1 MATDLELAYE
11 HCQRVARSEA
21 KNFYYGFRTLPVR
34 QRRSIYAA
42 YAFCRICDDIA
53 DGASPARGEEATL
66 GRYPAVAP
74 PQQEWHRIRSHRSPL
89 WRTRYA
95 TFDIP
100 ARCFEEVIEGVEM
113 DLVHTSYKSY
123 EDLRAYCYKVASAVG
138 LICIEISGY
147 EDSIAKEY
155 VVDLGLAM
163 QLTNILR
170 DLKEDAQ
177 RGRIYVPLD
186 EIASFGY
193 SPEELRAGV
202 INDAFRA
209 LMRHQIARAR
219 RHFDSGRR
227 LLPLVPARAS
237 ACPAI
242 LIAVYS
248 GILDRIE
255 SSDFDVF
262 TKRVGL
268 STFEKLLMMAR
279 LWATSLIPV
288 YPGGK

>member
-1 MATDLELAYE
+1 MATELELAYE

-53 DGASPARGEEATL
+53 DGASPLEEKRRLLADTRQSLLRSKSGTVSGPTFTALADTL
-66 GRYPAVAP
+66 
-74 PQQEWHRIRSHRSPL
+74 
-89 WRTRYA
+89 A

-193 SPEELRAGV
+193 SPEELRDGV

-227 LLPLVPARAS
+227 LLPLVPAQAS

-248 GILDRIE
+248 SILDRIE

>member
-1 MATDLELAYE
+1 MEEKRRLLADTRRSLRLSDNGAATDPTFTALAD
-11 HCQRVARSEA
+11 
-21 KNFYYGFRTLPVR
+21 TL
-34 QRRSIYAA
+34 
-42 YAFCRICDDIA
+42 
-53 DGASPARGEEATL
+53 
-66 GRYPAVAP
+66 
-74 PQQEWHRIRSHRSPL
+74 
-89 WRTRYA
+89 A

-100 ARCFEEVIEGVEM
+100 ISYFEEVIDGVEM
-113 DLVHTSYKSY
+113 DLVRTSYQSFD
-123 EDLRAYCYKVASAVG
+123 DLREYCSKVASAVG

-147 EDSIAKEY
+147 QDSIAKEY
-155 VVDLGLAM
+155 VIELGLAM

-170 DLKEDAQ
+170 DLKEDTQ

-227 LLPLVPARAS
+227 LLPLVPAQAS

-248 GILDRIE
+248 SILDRIE

>member
-1 MATDLELAYE
+1 MATELELAYD
-11 HCQRVARSEA
+11 HCRRVAKSEA
-21 KNFYYGFRTLPVR
+21 KNFYYGFMTLPFR

-42 YAFCRICDDIA
+42 YAFCRLCDDIA
-53 DGASPARGEEATL
+53 DGPSALDEKRRLLADTRQLLRCSERGDVSGPT
-66 GRYPAVAP
+66 YVALADT
-74 PQQEWHRIRSHRSPL
+74 IS
-89 WRTRYA
+89 
-95 TFDIP
+95 TFNIP
-100 ARCFEEVIEGVEM
+100 ARYFEEVIEGVEM
-113 DLVHTSYKSY
+113 DLVQASYGTF
-123 EDLRAYCYKVASAVG
+123 EDLREYCYKVASAVG
-138 LICIEISGY
+138 LICMEIFGY
-147 EDSIAKEY
+147 EDAQAKEY
-155 VVDLGLAM
+155 AVDLGLAM

-170 DLKEDAQ
+170 DVREDAQ
-177 RGRIYVPLD
+177 RGRIYIPLD

-193 SPEELRAGV
+193 SPEELRKGV

-209 LMRHQIARAR
+209 LMKHQIARAR
-219 RHFDSGRR
+219 RYFESGRR

-248 GILDRIE
+248 RILDRIE

-262 TKRVGL
+262 STRVGL
-268 STFEKLLMMAR
+268 GTIEKLLMMAR

>member
-1 MATDLELAYE
+1 MATELELAYE
-11 HCQRVARSEA
+11 HCQRVARSQA

-53 DGASPARGEEATL
+53 DGSNPLEEKRRLLAGTRQSLLRSKNDAVSDPMFAALADTL
-66 GRYPAVAP
+66 
-74 PQQEWHRIRSHRSPL
+74 S
-89 WRTRYA
+89 

-100 ARCFEEVIEGVEM
+100 ARYFEEVIEGVEM

-123 EDLRAYCYKVASAVG
+123 EDLSEYCYKVASAVG

-155 VVDLGLAM
+155 VVDLGFAM

-209 LMRHQIARAR
+209 LMKHQIARAR
-219 RHFDSGRR
+219 RYFDSGRR

-248 GILDRIE
+248 SILDRIE

-268 STFEKLLMMAR
+268 GAIEKLLMMAR

>member
-1 MATDLELAYE
+1 MATELELAYD
-11 HCQRVARSEA
+11 HCQRVAKSEA
-21 KNFYYGFRTLPVR
+21 KNFYYGFRTLPIR

-53 DGASPARGEEATL
+53 DGASPLEEKRRLLAETRQLLLSIERGPVSGPTL
-66 GRYPAVAP
+66 IALADT
-74 PQQEWHRIRSHRSPL
+74 L
-89 WRTRYA
+89 A
-95 TFDIP
+95 AFDIP
-100 ARCFEEVIEGVEM
+100 TRYFEEVIEGVEM
-113 DLVHTSYKSY
+113 DLVQTSYRSF
-123 EDLRAYCYKVASAVG
+123 EDLRKYCYKVASAVG
-138 LICIEISGY
+138 LICMEIFGY
-147 EDSIAKEY
+147 EDAIAKEY
-155 VVDLGLAM
+155 AVDLGLAM

-170 DLKEDAQ
+170 DVKEDAR
-177 RGRIYVPLD
+177 RGRIYIPLD

-193 SPEELRAGV
+193 SPEELRDGV

-219 RHFDSGRR
+219 RYFESGRR
-227 LLPLVPARAS
+227 LLPMVPAQAS

-248 GILDRIE
+248 RILDRIE

-262 TKRVGL
+262 TRRVGL
-268 STFEKLLMMAR
+268 SAIEKLLMMAR

>member
-1 MATDLELAYE
+1 MATELELAYE

-53 DGASPARGEEATL
+53 DGTKPLEEKRRLLAGTRQSLLRSKNDAVSDPTFAALADTL
-66 GRYPAVAP
+66 
-74 PQQEWHRIRSHRSPL
+74 S
-89 WRTRYA
+89 

-100 ARCFEEVIEGVEM
+100 ARYFEEVIEGVEM

-123 EDLRAYCYKVASAVG
+123 EDLSEYCYKVASAVG

-209 LMRHQIARAR
+209 LMKHQIARAR
-219 RHFDSGRR
+219 GHFDSGRR
-227 LLPLVPARAS
+227 LLPLVPAQAS

-248 GILDRIE
+248 SILDRIE

>member
-11 HCQRVARSEA
+11 NCRRVAKSEA
-21 KNFYYGFRTLPVR
+21 KNFYYGFRTLPIH

-42 YAFCRICDDIA
+42 YAFCRLCDDIA
-53 DGASPARGEEATL
+53 DGPSALDEKRRLLADTRQSLLCIERGDVSGPAYVALADTL
-66 GRYPAVAP
+66 
-74 PQQEWHRIRSHRSPL
+74 S
-89 WRTRYA
+89 
-95 TFDIP
+95 TFNIP
-100 ARCFEEVIEGVEM
+100 ARYFEEVIEGVEM
-113 DLVHTSYKSY
+113 DLVQASYGTF
-123 EDLRAYCYKVASAVG
+123 EDLREYCYKVASAVG
-138 LICIEISGY
+138 LICMEIFGY
-147 EDSIAKEY
+147 EDAIAKEY
-155 VVDLGLAM
+155 AVDLGLAM

-170 DLKEDAQ
+170 DVQEDAQ
-177 RGRIYVPLD
+177 RERIYIPLD

-193 SPEELRAGV
+193 SPEELRKGV
-202 INDAFRA
+202 VNDAFRA

-219 RHFDSGRR
+219 RYFESGRR

-248 GILDRIE
+248 RILDRIE

-262 TKRVGL
+262 TTRVGL
-268 STFEKLLMMAR
+268 GTFEKLLMMAR

-288 YPGGK
+288 YQGGK

>member
-1 MATDLELAYE
+1 
-11 HCQRVARSEA
+11 
-21 KNFYYGFRTLPVR
+21 
-34 QRRSIYAA
+34 
-42 YAFCRICDDIA
+42 
-53 DGASPARGEEATL
+53 
-66 GRYPAVAP
+66 
-74 PQQEWHRIRSHRSPL
+74 
-89 WRTRYA
+89 
-95 TFDIP
+95 
-100 ARCFEEVIEGVEM
+100 M

-219 RHFDSGRR
+219 RSLRQRPAPASTGAGPGQRLPGDSNRR
-227 LLPLVPARAS
+227 LQQ
-237 ACPAI
+237 
-242 LIAVYS
+242 Y
-248 GILDRIE
+248 
-255 SSDFDVF
+255 
-262 TKRVGL
+262 T
-268 STFEKLLMMAR
+268 
-279 LWATSLIPV
+279 
-288 YPGGK
+288 